1 MRGGPLM
8 EPLQHRGLTEAER
21 ENPHA
26 YIKGPSLLTRNKFGA
41 KKSEWERFKLA
52 DGKVAGGDGSLFE
65 DDNPFNDPFQ
75 YRPFKG
81 LAFPPC
87 NYIGP
92 DDERE
97 TE

>member
-1 MRGGPLM
+1 MRGGPLT
-8 EPLQHRGLTEAER
+8 EPLPQRGLSQAER

-41 KKSEWERFKLA
+41 KKSEWERFKLTT
-52 DGKVAGGDGSLFE
+52 DGTKAGGGHENFFE

-81 LAFPPC
+81 LAFPPS
-87 NYIGP
+87 
-92 DDERE
+92 D
-97 TE
+97 